1 MSKKRSITK
10 ALVAKCYQLALID
23 CRDDMHKAFLDSSDP
38 PTTMIDDVAMDY
50 LRRITK
56 VADAWNEEDQQS
68 YRVKRAEAIK
78 KRDAAIKERGAMIK
92 ERDSASDAD
101 IKDKLGLSENR

>member
-1 MSKKRSITK
+1 MSNKDIDHKQLI
-10 ALVAKCYQLALID
+10 VAKCYELALID
-23 CRDDMHKAFLDSSDP
+23 CRDDMHKAFLEFSDP
-38 PTTMIDDVAMDY
+38 PTTMIDDVAMGY

-78 KRDAAIKERGAMIK
+78 KRDAAIKERQ
-92 ERDSASDAD
+92 SASEAD
-101 IKDKLGLSENR
+101 VTSKLGLSENR